1 MKYNIVGPWYHNL
14 EKRKLLTERLNIIF
28 FYNERDVKECLNS
41 IKDYFLK
48 ITIVEALINKLKRIL
63 NEFFQIKYSKD
74 IKELDNFEKEIKEGM
89 MNIITKEEIQNKKEY
104 FNRLLPNLEKLE
116 TLRRSKFFGEFYSNL
131 KKASPLLKEDEIFK
145 QTENKFEKLKLL
157 FDYNWVNIIEESII
171 KECYK
176 AIKGLEEEEIENQI
190 NILKK
195 YFKLNVDDLM
205 INKIKDEIII
215 FMKKEEIFQTAKS
228 CLHFIQEL
236 EATQTDCFE
245 QLIKL
250 RDDISKNIDV
260 DTMREYGR
268 LFEKYG
274 INILEQEPKD
284 KVCLE
289 ILNALYNR
297 KDSLKFII
305 NITPEDCHKL
315 EKFVLE
321 EENIFLT
328 EAEIEAVEKC
338 SIFINNIL
346 GDKKVKK
353 ADKDLISSFINE
365 VIKEKN
371 ISTYFHNY
379 LNNYGTIR
387 DLFYQKLKL
396 SKIKN
401 ILKDSGFNLT
411 TENNKESYFKFVGKF
426 RNEEEQNQLIEY
438 DELIKLREIA
448 IQRNNLR
455 KDKSKEEE
463 ENFRINKEFIERIN
477 EMEAIIILLN
487 KIAEKGSEKINVYI
501 HIQNSIP
508 KFYNGLFNGYEECSN
523 HLNKIL
529 QEINEMKDNCNKNE
543 GIKLNEDNKN
553 INESKEEHSK
563 ENLNKHYEEL
573 LNVINEE
580 RRKNLNLNNQ
590 LIKLTDELILE
601 KSQNKNINVELNN
614 SRDILNEKDKI
625 ICDLNNQL
633 NQLKSELLFEKN
645 NITLL
650 NNQLKKMNEELI
662 FEKNLN
668 NNYQL
673 KISELSKSADEG
685 REKTQ
690 LLFENAASELK
701 SFNNISNNLNEFKLK
716 TEIDMKNKEIKDLKN
731 KISRY
736 PFDLSEEEK
745 IITITFISFD
755 ENIISSF
762 LCKNTDKFSEIV
774 KKFYDKYP
782 DYKNNN
788 SFMINGNL
796 ISENINLAQENINNN
811 TIITFNK
818 NN

>member
-1 MKYNIVGPWYHNL
+1 
-14 EKRKLLTERLNIIF
+14 
-28 FYNERDVKECLNS
+28 
-41 IKDYFLK
+41 
-48 ITIVEALINKLKRIL
+48 
-63 NEFFQIKYSKD
+63 
-74 IKELDNFEKEIKEGM
+74 
-89 MNIITKEEIQNKKEY
+89 
-104 FNRLLPNLEKLE
+104 
-116 TLRRSKFFGEFYSNL
+116 
-131 KKASPLLKEDEIFK
+131 
-145 QTENKFEKLKLL
+145 
-157 FDYNWVNIIEESII
+157 
-171 KECYK
+171 
-176 AIKGLEEEEIENQI
+176 
-190 NILKK
+190 
-195 YFKLNVDDLM
+195 
-205 INKIKDEIII
+205 
-215 FMKKEEIFQTAKS
+215 
-228 CLHFIQEL
+228 
-236 EATQTDCFE
+236 
-245 QLIKL
+245 
-250 RDDISKNIDV
+250 
-260 DTMREYGR
+260 
-268 LFEKYG
+268 
-274 INILEQEPKD
+274 
-284 KVCLE
+284 
-289 ILNALYNR
+289 
-297 KDSLKFII
+297 
-305 NITPEDCHKL
+305 
-315 EKFVLE
+315 
-321 EENIFLT
+321 
-328 EAEIEAVEKC
+328 
-338 SIFINNIL
+338 
-346 GDKKVKK
+346 
-353 ADKDLISSFINE
+353 
-365 VIKEKN
+365 
-371 ISTYFHNY
+371 
-379 LNNYGTIR
+379 
-387 DLFYQKLKL
+387 
-396 SKIKN
+396 
-401 ILKDSGFNLT
+401 
-411 TENNKESYFKFVGKF
+411 
-426 RNEEEQNQLIEY
+426 
-438 DELIKLREIA
+438 
-448 IQRNNLR
+448 
-455 KDKSKEEE
+455 
-463 ENFRINKEFIERIN
+463 
-477 EMEAIIILLN
+477 MEAIIILLN

-563 ENLNKHYEEL
+563 ENLNKQYEEL
-573 LNVINEE
+573 LNDINEE

-614 SRDILNEKDKI
+614 SRDNLNEKDKI

-673 KISELSKSADEG
+673 KISELSKSVNEG
-685 REKTQ
+685 REKIQ

-755 ENIISSF
+755 ENIISSL

-782 DYKNNN
+782 DYKDNN